1 LEQLTINWAKGDYM
15 ESNSTKVAKIATK
28 MAICNRN
35 EEENLKRY
43 YNEQGI
49 KVTAV
54 NIGGNINSS
63 ISKILESALVAA
75 KRNQL
80 IREEHLH
87 EGAVIGATRDA
98 IIQISNRAN
107 GQNVG
112 GKIGIA
118 RGGEHISVCI
128 FLNIGLL
135 HLDEVAIGI
144 GHRALPI

>member
-1 LEQLTINWAKGDYM
+1 M
-15 ESNSTKVAKIATK
+15 ESNSTKIAKIATK

-35 EEENLKRY
+35 EEDDLKRY
-43 YNEQGI
+43 YNEQSI

-98 IIQISNRAN
+98 IMQISNRAS

-128 FLNIGLL
+128 FLSIGLL
-135 HLDEVAIGI
+135 HLDEVVIGI
-144 GHRALPI
+144 GHRSLPV

>member
-1 LEQLTINWAKGDYM
+1 MD
-15 ESNSTKVAKIATK
+15 SNSTKVAKIATK

-35 EEENLKRY
+35 EEDELKRF

-49 KVTAV
+49 KVTAA
-54 NIGGNINSS
+54 NMGGNINSS

-75 KRNQL
+75 KRNGL

-98 IIQISNRAN
+98 IIQISTRAN
-107 GQNVG
+107 GLNVG

-128 FLNIGLL
+128 FLSIGLL
-135 HLDEVAIGI
+135 HLDEVVIGI
-144 GHRALPI
+144 GHRSLPV

>member
-1 LEQLTINWAKGDYM
+1 M
-15 ESNSTKVAKIATK
+15 ESNSTKIAKIATK

-35 EEENLKRY
+35 EEDELKRF

-49 KVTAV
+49 KVTAA
-54 NIGGNINSS
+54 NMGGNINSS

-75 KRNQL
+75 KRNGL

-98 IIQISNRAN
+98 VIQISTRAN
-107 GQNVG
+107 GLNVG

-128 FLNIGLL
+128 FLSIGLL
-135 HLDEVAIGI
+135 HLDEVVIGI
-144 GHRALPI
+144 GHRSLPV

>member
-1 LEQLTINWAKGDYM
+1 M
-15 ESNSTKVAKIATK
+15 ESNSTRVAKIATK
-28 MAICNRN
+28 MAICDRY
-35 EEENLKRY
+35 EEENLKKLY
-43 YNEQGI
+43 SEKGI
-49 KVTAV
+49 IVTAV

-63 ISKILESALVAA
+63 IPKILESALVAS
-75 KRNQL
+75 KRNGL

-98 IIQISNRAN
+98 IIQISNRAS
-107 GQNVG
+107 GLNVG

-135 HLDEVAIGI
+135 HLDEVVIGI
-144 GHRALPI
+144 GHRALPV

>member
-1 LEQLTINWAKGDYM
+1 MRM
-15 ESNSTKVAKIATK
+15 ESNSTKIAKIATR
-28 MAICNRN
+28 MAICER
-35 EEENLKRY
+35 EEENELKRIY
-43 YNEQGI
+43 SEKGI

-63 ISKILESALVAA
+63 ISKILESALVAS
-75 KRNQL
+75 KRNGL

-98 IIQISNRAN
+98 IIQVENRASC
-107 GQNVG
+107 QNVG

-128 FLNIGLL
+128 FLSIGLL
-135 HLDEVAIGI
+135 HLDEVVIGI
-144 GHRALPI
+144 GHRSLPR

>member
-1 LEQLTINWAKGDYM
+1 MD
-15 ESNSTKVAKIATK
+15 SDSTKIARIATR
-28 MAICNRN
+28 MAICNRS
-35 EEENLKRY
+35 EEKSLKDL
-43 YNEQGI
+43 YNKEGI

-63 ISKILESALVAA
+63 ISKILESALVAS
-75 KRNQL
+75 KRNNL
-80 IREEHLH
+80 IKEGHLH

-98 IIQISNRAN
+98 IIQVSNRAN

-128 FLNIGLL
+128 FLSIGFL
-135 HLDEVAIGI
+135 HLDEVAIVI
-144 GHRALPI
+144 GHRSLPI

>member
-1 LEQLTINWAKGDYM
+1 M

-28 MAICNRN
+28 MAICDR
-35 EEENLKRY
+35 EEENSLKKLY
-43 YNEQGI
+43 SEQGI

-63 ISKILESALVAA
+63 ISKILESAFVASN
-75 KRNQL
+75 RNGL

-87 EGAVIGATRDA
+87 EGAVIGAARDA
-98 IIQISNRAN
+98 IIQVNNRAN
-107 GQNVG
+107 GLNIG

-128 FLNIGLL
+128 FLSIGLL
-135 HLDEVAIGI
+135 HLDEVVIGI
-144 GHRALPI
+144 GHRCLPI

>member
-1 LEQLTINWAKGDYM
+1 M

-35 EEENLKRY
+35 EEEDLKKY

-63 ISKILESALVAA
+63 IAKILESALVAA

>member
-1 LEQLTINWAKGDYM
+1 M

-35 EEENLKRY
+35 EEDELKRF

-63 ISKILESALVAA
+63 ITKILESALVAA

-87 EGAVIGATRDA
+87 EGAVIGAARDA

-135 HLDEVAIGI
+135 HLDEVVIGI
-144 GHRALPI
+144 GHRSLPI

>member
-1 LEQLTINWAKGDYM
+1 M

-35 EEENLKRY
+35 EEDDLKRY

-63 ISKILESALVAA
+63 MSKILESALVAA
-75 KRNQL
+75 KRNGL

-98 IIQISNRAN
+98 IIQIANRAN
-107 GQNVG
+107 GLNVG

-118 RGGEHISVCI
+118 KGGEHVSVCI

-135 HLDEVAIGI
+135 HLDEIVIGI
-144 GHRALPI
+144 GHRSLPI